1 MLLTGAQQAATLSV
15 VVRPKA
21 AGATDLPVQV
31 IEPGAG
37 LLHVRTLPTR
47 SLDQPSPPG
56 AVPSPAAWRGGRRHP
71 RRLQTTQRASAR
83 PTPPRGAP
91 SNCPATTRCVASS
104 ASGSEQTVAT
114 AGQPA
119 ARPR

>member
-37 LLHVRTLPTR
+37 LLHVRTCQPDHWINLHHQVPSQARLPGEAGDGIRVVFEPHKGRLPDPRRHVAPLPTAQR
-47 SLDQPSPPG
+47 R
-56 AVPSPAAWRGGRRHP
+56 PAAG
-71 RRLQTTQRASAR
+71 
-83 PTPPRGAP
+83 PPAP
-91 SNCPATTRCVASS
+91 PDPDKPKR
-104 ASGSEQTVAT
+104 
-114 AGQPA
+114 
-119 ARPR
+119 